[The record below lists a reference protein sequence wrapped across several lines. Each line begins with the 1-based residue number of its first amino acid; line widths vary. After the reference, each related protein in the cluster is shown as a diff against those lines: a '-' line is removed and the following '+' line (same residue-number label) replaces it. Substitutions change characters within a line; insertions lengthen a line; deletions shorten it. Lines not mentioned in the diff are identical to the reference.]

1 MLKFYPAE
9 VEVTRKK
16 LELKVQMTRK
26 AEVGLRN
33 AIDQGHKKD
42 FKSIKLRK
50 EALAGFEQKNESSG

>member
-1 MLKFYPAE
+1 M
-9 VEVTRKK
+9 EVTRKK